1 MNVQGGIRTHGPSLY
16 NLGLDMV
23 PLVRCRSR
31 SIGEALAARPL
42 GFVGRYLCIRTVP
55 LPLLGLHIDGT
66 TDHVHTPDSVPDRL
80 LW

>member
-1 MNVQGGIRTHGPSLY
+1 MNVQGSIRTHRLSLY
-16 NLGLDMV
+16 KLELDMV

-31 SIGEALAARPL
+31 PIGEALAARPL
-42 GFVGRYLCIRTVP
+42 GIVGRYLCIRTVP

-66 TDHVHTPDSVPDRL
+66 TDVLHTPDTVPDRH

>member
-1 MNVQGGIRTHGPSLY
+1 MHVQGGIRTRRLSLY

-23 PLVRCRSR
+23 PLFRCRSR
-31 SIGEALAARPL
+31 SLAARPL
-42 GFVGRYLCIRTVP
+42 GFVGRYLCTRTVH
-55 LPLLGLHIDGT
+55 LLLLGLHIDGT